1 MPRTTIYE
9 FDFREGQQNKQKI
22 LKCIDNIQASI
33 YAMDSNRCNK
43 LLWYQV
49 IQSELKKMSTLINI
63 DKMEYIKLQL
73 IHIYID

>member
-22 LKCIDNIQASI
+22 LQCVNNIQASI
-33 YAMDSNRCNK
+33 YSMDSNRCNK

-49 IQSELKKMSTLINI
+49 MENELKQMSTLINI

-73 IHIYID
+73 IHIYIH